1 MSYLLLCSLPSP
13 PVLMRLGERKA
24 SSLGMVLST
33 LLEQVSKLPTPRN
46 REQEADDFHPLCHCC
61 TSLMAFVRPFVD
73 EARAAL
79 AAPRDQRPRGAERG
93 GGRPNKEEEL
103 RVELLKL

>member
-1 MSYLLLCSLPSP
+1 
-13 PVLMRLGERKA
+13 MRLGERKA
-24 SSLGMVLST
+24 SSLGMVLAT
-33 LLEQVSKLPTPRN
+33 LLEQVAKLPTPRS

-73 EARAAL
+73 EARASL
-79 AAPRDQRPRGAERG
+79 AGPREETPSQAGGERG
-93 GGRPNKEEEL
+93 GGGGRGRTNKEDEL

>member
-1 MSYLLLCSLPSP
+1 
-13 PVLMRLGERKA
+13 MRLGERKA

-33 LLEQVSKLPTPRN
+33 LLEQVSKLPTPRS

-73 EARAAL
+73 EVRASL
-79 AAPRDQRPRGAERG
+79 AGPRDERPIETERG
-93 GGRPNKEEEL
+93 GGRGRPNKEDEL